1 MIQIFLDDYYDMD
14 QIQYLI
20 YMKNKMNQILH
31 SCLNLKYNHEF
42 MNDKNVD
49 FKDIKSI
56 EREISLKEICEK
68 YNNE

>member
-1 MIQIFLDDYYDMD
+1 
-14 QIQYLI
+14 
-20 YMKNKMNQILH
+20 MKNKMNQILH

-49 FKDIKSI
+49 FKDIKNI
-56 EREISLKEICEK
+56 EKEISLKEICEK